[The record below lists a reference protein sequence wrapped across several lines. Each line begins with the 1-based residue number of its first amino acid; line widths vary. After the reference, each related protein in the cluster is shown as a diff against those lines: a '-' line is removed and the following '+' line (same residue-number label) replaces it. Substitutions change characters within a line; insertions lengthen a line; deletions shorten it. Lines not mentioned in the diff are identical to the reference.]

1 MPKWVIRNRKS
12 KKDRQYNGQNEKKT
26 IINIININNTEKT
39 KDRPIRTPLKTGMNS
54 GAKEG

>member
-1 MPKWVIRNRKS
+1 MAKMK
-12 KKDRQYNGQNEKKT
+12 KKT

>member
-12 KKDRQYNGQNEKKT
+12 KKDRQYNGQNERKD
-26 IINIININNTEKT
+26 NNQIININNTEKS
-39 KDRPIRTPLKTGMNS
+39 KDRPIGTPLKTGMNS

>member
-12 KKDRQYNGQNEKKT
+12 KKDRQYNGQNERKD
-26 IINIININNTEKT
+26 NNQIININNTEKT

-54 GAKEG
+54 GAKEA